1 MTSDQTVYVAQGEY
15 QTTDQDHVLL
25 STVLGSCVAACIWDP
40 EAKLGGMNHFL
51 LANSSEPDTSKS
63 DVANS
68 LRYGVHAMEMLI
80 NDLLK
85 KGARRFA
92 LRAKLFGGANMASN
106 LGEIGASNAR
116 FAKQFLATEDIPCL
130 AESLGGTNARRVMF
144 RPTLGLVRQMIVQ
157 SGDFVERSAPVR
169 EPAPKHQPIL
179 F

>member
-1 MTSDQTVYVAQGEY
+1 MDQTIYVSQGEY
-15 QTTDQDHVLL
+15 KTSNEANVVL

-40 EAKLGGMNHFL
+40 DAGIGGMNHFL
-51 LANSSEPDTSKS
+51 LASSSDTEKS
-63 DVANS
+63 NS

-85 KGARRFA
+85 KGAKRSG

-106 LGEIGASNAR
+106 LGDIGASNAR

-130 AESLGGTNARRVMF
+130 AESLGGTNARRVLF
-144 RPTLGLVRQMIVQ
+144 RPTLGQVRQMIVEQ
-157 SGDFVERSAPVR
+157 GDFDERPT
-169 EPAPKHQPIL
+169 PAPRAAPAHQPIL

>member
-15 QTTDQDHVLL
+15 KTADQDHVVL

-51 LANSSEPDTSKS
+51 LANSSESDTAK
-63 DVANS
+63 S

-85 KGARRFA
+85 KGARRSG

-106 LGEIGASNAR
+106 LGDIGASNAR
-116 FAKQFLATEDIPCL
+116 FAKQFLATEDIPCV
-130 AESLGGTNARRVMF
+130 AESLGGTNARRVLF
-144 RPTLGLVRQMIVQ
+144 RPTLGQVRQMIVE
-157 SGDFVERSAPVR
+157 SGDFVERTA
-169 EPAPKHQPIL
+169 PAPKPAPKEQPIL

>member
-1 MTSDQTVYVAQGEY
+1 MTGDQTVYVAQGEY

-51 LANSSEPDTSKS
+51 LANSSES
-63 DVANS
+63 DKAKS
-68 LRYGVHAMEMLI
+68 LRFGVHAMEMLI

-85 KGARRFA
+85 KGARRSG

-106 LGEIGASNAR
+106 LGDIGASNAR
-116 FAKQFLATEDIPCL
+116 FAKQFLATEDIPCV
-130 AESLGGTNARRVMF
+130 AESLGGTNARRVLF
-144 RPTLGLVRQMIVQ
+144 RPSLGHVRQMIVE
-157 SGDFVERSAPVR
+157 SGDFVERPAPVPK
-169 EPAPKHQPIL
+169 PAPKDQPVL

>member
-15 QTTDQDHVLL
+15 QTTDQPHVVL

-51 LANSSEPDTSKS
+51 LANASETDSAK
-63 DVANS
+63 S

-85 KGARRFA
+85 KGARRSA

-106 LGEIGASNAR
+106 LGDIGASNAR

-130 AESLGGTNARRVMF
+130 AESLGGTNARRVLF
-144 RPTLGLVRQMIVQ
+144 RPTLGQVRQMIVE
-157 SGDFVERSAPVR
+157 SGDFVERAAPIAK
-169 EPAPKHQPIL
+169 PLQKDQPVL